1 MLLEAQK
8 GNAEIIEKAVALLR
22 GKVPEGKI
30 ALAETFTRQY
40 YSRVEAD
47 DLAERNLSDLC
58 GAALAHL
65 DFVGKFKSG
74 APKLRVYNP
83 QIQKDGWES
92 SHTIIEVVN
101 DDMPFL
107 VDSVTMEIN
116 RQGLKAHLT
125 IHPVIK
131 TKREADGELNEIL
144 PPEVVQSGPSE
155 SVMHARN
162 SGERLFGGCLGQTR
176 SPAGPRARSNCLAR
190 SCNCRPA
197 QRARLMPLA

>member
-8 GNAEIIEKAVALLR
+8 GNAEIIGKAVALLR

-65 DFVGKFKSG
+65 DFMGKFKSG

-92 SHTIIEVVN
+92 PHTIIEIVN

-116 RQGLKAHLT
+116 RQRLKAHLT

-131 TKREADGELNEIL
+131 TKHDAEGELNEIL
-144 PPEVVQSGPSE
+144 PPEVVQSGHSE
-155 SVMHARN
+155 SVMHV
-162 SGERLFGGCLGQTR
+162 S
-176 SPAGPRARSNCLAR
+176 S
-190 SCNCRPA
+190 
-197 QRARLMPLA
+197 